1 MGPMLVAGRF
11 FGVIAFFFLLL
22 LLAISIFV
30 PLFILRIRD
39 ESIDTN
45 KKLDRIIMLLENQ
58 VGANSDTE

>member
-1 MGPMLVAGRF
+1 MGPLLVAGRF
-11 FGVIAFFFLLL
+11 FGVIAFFVLLL

-45 KKLDRIIMLLENQ
+45 KKLARIIMLLENQ
-58 VGANSDTE
+58 VGAKSDAE